1 MELHLIGALA
11 GGGGEQGPASSSAT
25 ITSSATAPRY
35 EYDDEVFG
43 SSAVPAYDDDLLGAG
58 PFLNPV
64 TPQTHA
70 KVDKPSRDEID
81 KVLALLEYHKMAS
94 VPAFFDDYTTTSNSC
109 TKCSTMGFP
118 YTNVSSVHSAAQ
130 GVRPNAQ
137 PKLRWRAYFRQV
149 AGHPHR

>member
-1 MELHLIGALA
+1 MELRLIGALA
-11 GGGGEQGPASSSAT
+11 GGGGEQGPASSSAS
-25 ITSSATAPRY
+25 ITSSATVPR
-35 EYDDEVFG
+35 YDDEVFG
-43 SSAVPAYDDDLLGAG
+43 SLAALTYNDDLLGVG

-94 VPAFFDDYTTTSNSC
+94 VATFFDDCTTTSNSC

-118 YTNVSSVHSAAQ
+118 YSFVHSA
-130 GVRPNAQ
+130 
-137 PKLRWRAYFRQV
+137 L
-149 AGHPHR
+149 